1 MLRHKWAECYML
13 DVFSI
18 GMRSTQL
25 SESLNNALK
34 GHLKS
39 DLDIIRFLK
48 RVEHV
53 VQDKRDKELQA
64 ELESRKKQRIGMM
77 APILIQASMIYTP
90 SIFEVFQAEYEKYL
104 AAYTVSSNG
113 SNEFVIAIGAP
124 IGTSINEEERKVI
137 VNPSD

>member
-1 MLRHKWAECYML
+1 MQKHKWDECYML
-13 DVFSI
+13 GVFSL

-48 RVEHV
+48 RLEHV
-53 VQDKRDKELQA
+53 VQDKSNKELPA
-64 ELESRKKQRIGMM
+64 EFESRKKQPKIGTM
-77 APILIQASMIYTP
+77 APMLIQASMIYTP

-104 AAYTVSSNG
+104 AAYTVTQMEVMNLCHLMQVLDHMLVS
-113 SNEFVIAIGAP
+113 
-124 IGTSINEEERKVI
+124 
-137 VNPSD
+137 